1 MPCRRRQRNLPYR
14 AGLVKTPLLS
24 ARQQVGQFLP
34 KKTPRPGWPG
44 FPSFAAALLRR
55 TRGRWDDVIPPAQ
68 TCRGRAEALR
78 TVNAI
83 LDNLTETNREFADV
97 RIAELEVELKRIEPR
112 MAELEA
118 QLVLREAAPL

>member
-1 MPCRRRQRNLPYR
+1 
-14 AGLVKTPLLS
+14 
-24 ARQQVGQFLP
+24 
-34 KKTPRPGWPG
+34 
-44 FPSFAAALLRR
+44 
-55 TRGRWDDVIPPAQ
+55 
-68 TCRGRAEALR
+68 
-78 TVNAI
+78 VNAI